1 MNETAIYYFINFLK
15 KIRDHPLRAY
25 YDLLK
30 SINMLENKQTPTQD
44 EYEFRDFDRAGFLK
58 KREFPAKLNY
68 LYYETQNYKNYKYK
82 MLNIDLDLLQ
92 KKIENKRKIDL
103 SDFNYPSGFLQEFE
117 KKKFRKPVYANE
129 QTNLS
134 KICQKD
140 HNSFRKLDVSEN
152 EDNKFDSLTIKNSIN
167 STNSVRLPYISLSKK
182 LVKLEKEKEKK
193 VENENKSDLFN
204 MRILSLLEKNEKN
217 IIQEKKRSNSNN
229 KMIEK
234 KFGGGFKILE
244 KKRIKPEKKKSN
256 KVE

>member
-1 MNETAIYYFINFLK
+1 MSEKNQITAL
-15 KIRDHPLRAY
+15 H
-25 YDLLK
+25 
-30 SINMLENKQTPTQD
+30 
-44 EYEFRDFDRAGFLK
+44 EYEFRGFDRAGFPNK
-58 KREFPAKLNY
+58 KETPIKMNY

-117 KKKFRKPVYANE
+117 KKKLRKPLFIKE
-129 QTNLS
+129 QSSLS

-140 HNSFRKLDVSEN
+140 HNSSRKLDISEN
-152 EDNKFDSLTIKNSIN
+152 DDNRFDGLTIKNSTN
-167 STNSVRLPYISLSKK
+167 STNSVRLPYISLNKK
-182 LVKLEKEKEKK
+182 LTKQKKEKEAKK

-204 MRILSLLEKNEKN
+204 MRILTFLEKNEKSM
-217 IIQEKKRSNSNN
+217 IQEKKRNNFDN

-244 KKRIKPEKKKSN
+244 KKRIKPEKAKAD
-256 KVE
+256 KVLLKNF